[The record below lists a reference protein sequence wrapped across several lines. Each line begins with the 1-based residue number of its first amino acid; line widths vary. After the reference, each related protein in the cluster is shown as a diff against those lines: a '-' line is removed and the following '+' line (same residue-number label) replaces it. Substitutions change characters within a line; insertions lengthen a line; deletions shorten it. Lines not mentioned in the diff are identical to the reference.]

1 MSGKLPPSF
10 CHCGRHLAIITAP
23 DSEWLMWRNAADDKN
38 PSWVDMASEFCQPC
52 WDVRCDTAE
61 GVCP

>member
-1 MSGKLPPSF
+1 MKLPNIL

-23 DSEWLMWRNAADDKN
+23 DNEWRMWHEESEDGNRYYLDSAY
-38 PSWVDMASEFCQPC
+38 ELCQPC